1 VVEQVYRGPDRRRR
15 PSASRQQVPTWVV
28 AATLAGAAGGAALL
42 ALLAGAV
49 APDGLRPLADTL
61 SIVATALFFGAGVL
75 RYARWQVTGE
85 AYVAANSAA
94 LVVFAVVTFPMTMAA
109 RSIAA
114 PGALGSLARLVAAVT
129 VAAILIPALGGVP
142 VDSRLR
148 PRRLAGVGV
157 VVAVVAFVV
166 LTTVLETVDVNLVT
180 STVASTRLDLAAAAI
195 WLGLAGVCL
204 RAGARRRSLSATWSG
219 AAIALLGVAG
229 AVRWLTGDGGAW
241 SSLVAVAVLTL
252 LAAVVSVTNAGA
264 DARAALSGEGN
275 QLLQTSGALADAE
288 RLLSGIEARREEL
301 VHDARSMISALQAAS
316 TTLDRHAGHLDE
328 ADSHRLRAAMAVELG
343 RLGRLIE
350 DSTAVPVIPFGVRDV
365 VGPVVATLR
374 EQGLEVEWEP
384 DDVRAL
390 GRPDDLAQALR
401 NLLVNAAVHAPG
413 SPVALRVRSADGMVN
428 LLVEDRGPGIPAELA
443 DRVFD
448 RGVRAGPGRGS
459 GLGLHVARRLMRVQ
473 GGDLQVAGRPGG
485 GTSFVISL
493 PGGSELAGEPVE
505 QLLQVGQPGEPGYD
519 LDAVDVNASGRVRL
533 TGELDHDASAGRGLG
548 VLVDDG
554 QVDQDAWLLLTGEVD
569 EREAAT
575 GQGDC

>member
-28 AATLAGAAGGAALL
+28 AATLAGAVGGAALL

-109 RSIAA
+109 RSVAA

-129 VAAILIPALGGVP
+129 VALILVPALGDVP

-166 LTTVLETVDVNLVT
+166 LTTVLETVDVDLVT

-219 AAIALLGVAG
+219 ASIALLGVAG

-252 LAAVVSVTNAGA
+252 LAAVISVTNAGA
-264 DARAALSGEGN
+264 DARAAFSGEGN
-275 QLLQTSGALADAE
+275 ELLQTSGALADAE
-288 RLLSGIEARREEL
+288 RLLSSIEARREEL

-316 TTLDRHAGHLDE
+316 ITLDRHTRHLDE
-328 ADSHRLRAAMAVELG
+328 TDSHRLRAAMAVELG

-350 DSTAVPVIPFGVRDV
+350 DSAAVPVVAFDVTDAVR
-365 VGPVVATLR
+365 PVVTTMR
-374 EQGLEVEWEP
+374 VQGLKVEWEP
-384 DDVRAL
+384 AEAIAL
-390 GRPDDLAQALR
+390 GRPDDVAQVLR
-401 NLLVNAAVHAPG
+401 NLLVNATVHAPG
-413 SPVALRVRSADGMVN
+413 SPVAVRVRSADGAVK
-428 LLVEDRGPGIPAELA
+428 LLVEDRGPGIPAELS
-443 DRVFD
+443 DRLFD
-448 RGVRAGPGRGS
+448 RGVGAGPGRGS
-459 GLGLHVARRLMRVQ
+459 GLGLHVSRRLMRAQ

-485 GTSFVISL
+485 GTSFVVSL
-493 PGGSELAGEPVE
+493 PGGSELTGEPVE
-505 QLLQVGQPGEPGYD
+505 QLLQVGQPREPGND

-569 EREAAT
+569 ERVAVT